1 MTIYR
6 AMPYLLAAV
15 PPVVMLL
22 TILIAGCTMSRTAQ
36 EPIATARYYSD
47 PNSPA
52 GEELVKELD
61 RREAREDLRRLIE
74 EERQ

>member
-15 PPVVMLL
+15 PPTVMLL
-22 TILIAGCTMSRTAQ
+22 TILIAGCTMSRTVHD
-36 EPIATARYYSD
+36 PIDTAWNYSD
-47 PNSPA
+47 PNSRA

-61 RREAREDLRRLIE
+61 RRAAREDLRRLIE
-74 EERQ
+74 EVGQ

>member
-6 AMPYLLAAV
+6 AMPYLLVAV

-22 TILIAGCTMSRTAQ
+22 TILIAGCTMSRTVQ
-36 EPIATARYYSD
+36 DTIANARYYAD
-47 PNSPA
+47 PNSRA

-61 RREAREDLRRLIE
+61 RREAREDMRRLIE
-74 EERQ
+74 EQQR

>member
-22 TILIAGCTMSRTAQ
+22 TILIAGCTMSRTATNL
-36 EPIATARYYSD
+36 ADNTRFYSD
-47 PNSPA
+47 PNSRA
-52 GEELVKELD
+52 VEELVKELD
-61 RREAREDLRRLIE
+61 RRAAREDLRRLIE
-74 EERQ
+74 EERR